1 MPAHLILTLDGVL
14 QAWGGHTFET
24 FRPTEFFPTRSGLAG
39 LFAAC
44 LGVRRNERQRLQE
57 IACGFTYA
65 ARLDNL
71 AGDRT
76 KRCGRLTDFHTVQN
90 VRTVKG
96 QPKETEVTRRQYLED
111 AVFTVAVRFASDQ
124 LMDDAVRALQA
135 PVFTPYLGRK
145 SCLPNQPVYHSRIEA
160 GDLQH
165 ALARIPPAAGT
176 VYSEEPGPSVSPMR
190 VRDVPL
196 FGRAR
201 AVEPRTIYVYT
212 REAGHA
218 PQ

>member
-14 QAWGGHTFET
+14 QAWGGHTYET
-24 FRPTEFFPTRSGLAG
+24 FRPTELFPTRSGLAG

-44 LGVRRNERQRLQE
+44 LGVRRHENERLRE
-57 IACGFTYA
+57 IALGFTYA
-65 ARLDNL
+65 ARLDRLPAPRDN
-71 AGDRT
+71 A
-76 KRCGRLTDFHTVQN
+76 CGRMTDFHTVQN

-96 QPKETEVTRRQYLED
+96 KPKETEITRRQYLED
-111 AVFTVAVRFASDQ
+111 AVFTVAVRFADDQ
-124 LMDDAVRALQA
+124 LMDDAAQALQA

-145 SCLPNQPVYHSRIEA
+145 CCLPSRPIYRSRIEA
-160 GDLQH
+160 DDLQA
-165 ALARIPPAAGT
+165 ALAQIPPGAGT

-190 VRDVPL
+190 VRDIPL

-201 AVEPRTIYVYT
+201 AFETRTIYVYT
-212 REAGHA
+212 QEAGHA